1 MTHYRPISRQPG
13 ENSPGTAR
21 VRRPFSQYE
30 ADVSEVPTS
39 EDVYPPLYEDDPPT
53 RLPNS
58 TRRYR
63 AIADPRSRQEMNV
76 VIHRRAS
83 RPRSTEPVPV
93 VRVRQEAGEETVLP
107 LRRSFWRRFHPKVYV
122 GGAMCLTLALLL
134 GGQTLM
140 SAGRTLHDNWTY
152 EYPRIAQADAR
163 VGHDDAVTPTHFLVL
178 NLHRQI
184 YVFECPGG
192 DCSHGHIY
200 PGPVLTGEGTEL
212 APATITVK
220 DVNGDGKPDLVLQV
234 QDSLFVLIN
243 DRGIFRP
250 ARPMDRVSV

>member
-1 MTHYRPISRQPG
+1 MTHYHPTRQPG
-13 ENSPGTAR
+13 DTSPGTAR
-21 VRRPFSQYE
+21 VQHRSSRYE
-30 ADVSEVPTS
+30 ADVSEAYRPL
-39 EDVYPPLYEDDPPT
+39 DVYPPLYEDDPPT
-53 RLPNS
+53 RLPS
-58 TRRYR
+58 SVRRYS
-63 AIADPRSRQEMNV
+63 AVPAPRSRQEMNV

-93 VRVRQEAGEETVLP
+93 VRVKEEGGEETVRP
-107 LRRSFWRRFHPKVYV
+107 LRQSFWRRFHPRVYV

-134 GGQTLM
+134 GGQTLTT
-140 SAGRTLHDNWTY
+140 AGLRLHDTWTY
-152 EYPRIAQADAR
+152 EYPRIAQVDAR

-184 YVFECPGG
+184 FVFECPGG